1 MSPAA
6 TRSHLRFRF
15 CSTPAV
21 VLLFG
26 RCAVL
31 RSRLPTADQLLA
43 GKLGVGRLQPAGRGK
58 WMPNMRLLLACFTLV
73 GIAACA
79 TQQSQSEHALV
90 RYDDEWRQKQ
100 AILDAEAI
108 LQGM

>member
-1 MSPAA
+1 M
-6 TRSHLRFRF
+6 L
-15 CSTPAV
+15 
-21 VLLFG
+21 
-26 RCAVL
+26 
-31 RSRLPTADQLLA
+31 
-43 GKLGVGRLQPAGRGK
+43 
-58 WMPNMRLLLACFTLV
+58 NMRLLLACFTLV

-108 LQGM
+108 LQGMAQARQRQEQMARSAR